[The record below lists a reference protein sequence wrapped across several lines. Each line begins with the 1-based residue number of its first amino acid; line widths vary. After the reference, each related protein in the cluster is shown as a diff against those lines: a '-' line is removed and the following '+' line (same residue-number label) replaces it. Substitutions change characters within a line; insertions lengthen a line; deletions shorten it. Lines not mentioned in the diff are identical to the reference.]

1 MTTTGSEQ
9 TAWALYGELSGP
21 DRHLVEAWRALGNDW
36 VTSVLNSGVL
46 RRGGRRMH
54 PNDAAVDDWWSRRD
68 AQSSPAGMRHRAAE
82 HEAAHVIVAE
92 ALGVHVHDVRL
103 FEDGSGETTHEG
115 TSPDNNAAI
124 AAAGYVWV
132 EQLRFRE
139 FPDPRDIECREDR
152 RKIAGLVDAFGA
164 RQAATKARNI
174 LREHSSEVL
183 RLAGWLERTDSLELP
198 LREQLVQAE
207 IRQIMGRS

>member
-1 MTTTGSEQ
+1 MTDCAEQ
-9 TAWALYGELSGP
+9 VAWQLYGQLLAP
-21 DRHLVEAWRALGNDW
+21 DRHLVDAWRSLGNDW
-36 VTSVLNSGVL
+36 TTSLLNSGVL
-46 RRGGRRMH
+46 RRGGRRVH
-54 PNDAAVDDWWSRRD
+54 PNDAAVSDWWSRRD
-68 AQSSPAGMRHRAAE
+68 AQSSPAGKRHRAAE
-82 HEAAHVIVAE
+82 HEAAHAIVAE

-115 TSPDNNAAI
+115 TSPDRNAAI

-152 RKIAGLVDAFGA
+152 RKIAGLVDAFDA
-164 RQAATKARNI
+164 RQAAAKARNI

-183 RLAGWLERTDSLELP
+183 RLASWLERIDSQESP

-207 IRQIMGRS
+207 LQRIMGRS